1 MTCVSGVLSGPLV
14 VMDRMTMCLY
24 SRLSLNVS
32 LPNEDLRRNDKKMNS
47 RFQDDDIMMMCL
59 SNSHSDAVII
69 GLQC

>member
-1 MTCVSGVLSGPLV
+1 MTCVSGVISGPLV

-47 RFQDDDIMMMCL
+47 RFQDDR
-59 SNSHSDAVII
+59 VK
-69 GLQC
+69 GV